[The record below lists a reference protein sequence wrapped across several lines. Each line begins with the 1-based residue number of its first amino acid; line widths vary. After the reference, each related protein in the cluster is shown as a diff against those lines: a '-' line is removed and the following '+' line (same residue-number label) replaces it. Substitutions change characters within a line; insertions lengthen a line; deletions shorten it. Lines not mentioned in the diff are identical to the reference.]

1 MKINLNILIVD
12 DHPMT
17 VDSYINLLS
26 DDIFQRTHSH
36 FIKSYNCEDAYNQI
50 FYYLKQNRNIDF
62 ALLDISLPAYKELN
76 INNGIDLASLLREKF
91 TNCKIVLL
99 TMHSEPLI
107 VDKII
112 KGIRPE
118 GFIAKSDINFELFP
132 IICKKILN
140 GDTFLSNTIIESQR
154 ELFKKNINWD
164 IHDNQILILISQ
176 GVKTV
181 NLPNYIS
188 LSMSAIEKRKANIKD
203 QLLKGKGND
212 KDLIEKAKKLGLL

>member
-1 MKINLNILIVD
+1 MSLNIFIVD

-26 DDIFQRTHSH
+26 YNGLKEQDLH
-36 FIKSYNCEDAYNQI
+36 FIKSYNGEEAFNKIELYE
-50 FYYLKQNRNIDF
+50 KQKTSIHF
-62 ALLDISLPAYKELN
+62 ALLDISIPPYKAQN
-76 INNGIDLASLLREKF
+76 INNGVDLAILLRKKF
-91 TNCKIVLL
+91 PACKVVLL
-99 TMHSEPLI
+99 TMHSEPLT

-112 KGIRPE
+112 KEIKPE

-132 IICKKILN
+132 VICQKILN
-140 GDTFLSNTIIESQR
+140 GDFFKSQTIKDSQR

-164 IHDNQILILISQ
+164 NHDSQILILLSE

-181 NLPNYIS
+181 NLPNYIP

-203 QLLKGKGND
+203 QILDTKGGD
-212 KDLIEKAKKLGLL
+212 KDLIDKARKLGLL